1 MPGLRGTVDGEH
13 EETQGTMGVT
23 QLADER
29 PTEAAMGEAA
39 TKAEALPGG
48 RRLGR
53 AGWPGMDPAMRLLRN
68 ADSFAYWLVAA
79 PLAARLPASLAYRFA
94 CWRGDLDFRYRARKR
109 SEIVRNLR
117 QVLGDELG
125 PEEAEGLAREHFRMT
140 SCKVIDVMRL
150 RGQARSLRKLVEIR
164 GREHLDAALAE
175 GKGAILCGAHFG
187 SDSSAFCLLHA
198 SGFPLTAIGRWNWK
212 YAPGMSSAERW
223 FWDLVY
229 ARRLL
234 RHRQRPNIEPWAGR
248 IQVAAQAAVALRAN
262 EVVTILA
269 DAPPK
274 DADRTRAVEVPF
286 LGRQAWLLPGVV
298 TLARLTGAPVL
309 MTFVH
314 RSGDYRHQVLE
325 ISPPVPVPMQ
335 GETATAFGPCVAA
348 MDAAIR
354 TNPAHWEYWASTDNL
369 VAQGLLPAA
378 PPTETAAVTPQPAV
392 GERAA
397 LLEDQRSAQDQQGGQ
412 RGSHGNG
419 VGMQGDQ
426 DDREERRSLGMA
438 APHGGQG
445 VGHESG

>member
-1 MPGLRGTVDGEH
+1 
-13 EETQGTMGVT
+13 MGVT

-234 RHRQRPNIEPWAGR
+234 RHRQRPNIEPWPGR
-248 IQVAAQAAVALRAN
+248 VQVGVQAAAALRDN
-262 EVVTILA
+262 EVVTICS
-269 DAPPK
+269 DAEPL
-274 DADRTRAVEVPF
+274 DADRARAVEVPL
-286 LGRQAWLLPGVV
+286 LGRQARLLPGVV

-309 MTFVH
+309 MAFVY
-314 RSGDYRHQVLE
+314 RSADYRHQVLE
-325 ISPPVPVPMQ
+325 ISPPVPVQ
-335 GETATAFGPCVAA
+335 GEMATAFGRCVAA
-348 MDAAIR
+348 IDAAIR
-354 TNPAHWEYWASTDNL
+354 RSPAHWFYWLQTDDL
-369 VAQGLLPAA
+369 VSLGLLPAA
-378 PPTETAAVTPQPAV
+378 PPAGPAATPEPAV
-392 GERAA
+392 GEPAVPI
-397 LLEDQRSAQDQQGGQ
+397 EDRRSSSDHQGGQ
-412 RGSHGNG
+412 SSDHQGGQHGRGEGHGSG
-419 VGMQGDQ
+419 VAVPDGQA
-426 DDREERRSLGMA
+426 DREERRSPGMA
-438 APHGGQG
+438 VTYGGAG
-445 VGHESG
+445 RGREGE